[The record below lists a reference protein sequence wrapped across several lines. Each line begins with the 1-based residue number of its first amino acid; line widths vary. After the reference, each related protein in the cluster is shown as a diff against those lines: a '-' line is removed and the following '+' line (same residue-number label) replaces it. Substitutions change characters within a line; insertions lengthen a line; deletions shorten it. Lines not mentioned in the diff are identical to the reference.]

1 MGVAAAGRW
10 CHHEPGPRHRLKEL
24 FVHESTKQPEPFFS
38 HETHETTR
46 KIQTLFTHESTQINT
61 NQTAKPFLP
70 QIKTHKTFQL
80 SLKIEKLNFSCSFG
94 CFVG

>member
-1 MGVAAAGRW
+1 VIFA
-10 CHHEPGPRHRLKEL
+10 HERTRT
-24 FVHESTKQPEPFFS
+24 VFS

-61 NQTAKPFLP
+61 NQAAKPFLQ

-80 SLKIEKLNFSCSFG
+80 SLKI
-94 CFVG
+94 